1 MQQTQD
7 EFQDEAERA
16 IVAFAMNP
24 DSDARLNAVLPS
36 YVRFDLSVDEIAT
49 SVAYIVKKRLM
60 RSEWFADGQEAR
72 PPTCKNPDRLD

>member
-24 DSDARLNAVLPS
+24 DGDARLNAALPS
-36 YVRFDLSVDEIAT
+36 YVRFDMTAEDIAEN
-49 SVAYIVKKRLM
+49 VKHIVLRRLM
-60 RSEWFADGQEAR
+60 RSDRFDEADGQDA
-72 PPTCKNPDRLD
+72 PMPTRKNMLG